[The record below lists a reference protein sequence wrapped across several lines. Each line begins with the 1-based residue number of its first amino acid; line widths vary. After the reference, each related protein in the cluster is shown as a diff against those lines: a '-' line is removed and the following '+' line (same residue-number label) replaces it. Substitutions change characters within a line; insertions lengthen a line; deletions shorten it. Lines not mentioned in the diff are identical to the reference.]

1 MKLLC
6 PHCKLDLPGNFHF
19 CPHCGTALASQI
31 GEKVQNN
38 QEVAERETVH
48 MHYEEAIRKKY
59 FQLSF
64 NIGFFILSIFQPF
77 IGLLLWGIF
86 MDRAPG
92 ISKGSGFGAL
102 VGLILWV
109 TVFAIIY
116 HEATSLLC

>member
-6 PHCKLDLPGNFHF
+6 PHCNQDLSGDYYF

-31 GEKVQNN
+31 GESSEES
-38 QEVAERETVH
+38 QEVVQRETTR
-48 MHYEEAIRKKY
+48 MQYEEAIRKKY

-92 ISKGSGFGAL
+92 ISKGSGIGAL
-102 VGLILWV
+102 LGVILWG
-109 TVFAIIY
+109 TVLAIFY
-116 HEATSLLC
+116 HKVTSLL

>member
-6 PHCKLDLPGNFHF
+6 PQCKKTLPEDFYF
-19 CPHCGTALASQI
+19 CPYCGSAMSSQI
-31 GEKVQNN
+31 GENVQID
-38 QEVAERETVH
+38 QEVAKHETVR
-48 MHYEEAIRKKY
+48 MQYEEAIRKKY

-116 HEATSLLC
+116 HEATSLSC

>member
-31 GEKVQNN
+31 GESIETD
-38 QEVAERETVH
+38 QEITQRETTR
-48 MHYEEAIRKKY
+48 MQYEEAIRKKY

-64 NIGFFILSIFQPF
+64 NIGFMILSIFQPF
-77 IGLLLWGIF
+77 VGLVLWGIF

-92 ISKGSGFGAL
+92 ISKGSGIGAL
-102 VGLILWV
+102 LGVILWG
-109 TVFAIIY
+109 TVLAIFY
-116 HEATSLLC
+116 HKVTSLL